1 MGTEVERRMNLCRD
15 AQDPDW
21 NGVIAL
27 AGNLEHKERE
37 FLVAHPPGLVKALW
51 DHYRATQDG
60 CGCASPSHEKA
71 SCTVMLVER
80 LLADEQAI

>member
-1 MGTEVERRMNLCRD
+1 MESEVERRMNLCRE
-15 AQDPDW
+15 AQHPDW
-21 NGVIAL
+21 NGVVAV
-27 AGNLEHKERE
+27 ARNLEHKERE

-51 DHYRATQDG
+51 NHYQATRDD
-60 CGCASPSHEKA
+60 CGCELPSHEKT